1 MKVSA
6 RSEEVEVT
14 AEAPLIDNKK
24 QSTGVSISKEELA
37 EIPTSRDP
45 LSIVQNVP
53 SVVTDRIN
61 VGGSESGGRA
71 NYFAKGAS
79 NQDNTVNLDGVS
91 LQDGGY
97 EYALGRVDFDSFQEV
112 QVTTGGAT
120 TTNPSPG
127 VQVNYVLK
135 QGENVPHGSA
145 RIYFDNDSLQSNNV
159 TPEYAAVIGHD
170 KGNRIDRYMDY
181 GFEMGGP
188 IVKDKAWFWGSA
200 SKMDLKQKDLAGNP
214 ARTTIKSYAFKSA
227 WQATPAIRPSFT
239 FFRSSGGPRALG
251 LSPARPPETALI
263 IDAPISLYKVQ
274 SDFVLAKNL
283 FLTARLSKF
292 NASQNYTPAGG
303 IDKNVVLDSSGV
315 WSGSFFYGTSE
326 RPQTAAVVDGSWF
339 KGKHEF
345 KFGFSYRSTPI
356 TSSSKI
362 ASDGQKIWTFR
373 LGSFAQDGAMLGQV
387 KRDWKSDTTGHFGSA
402 WVGDTLVFNRA
413 TVNLALR
420 FDRST
425 GSINEVT
432 VPAVPNESLLPSV
445 TAPGIDA
452 ALKYNTLS
460 PRIGVSYALD
470 ENRKTLVR
478 ASYGMLSSLLKT
490 RDVRALSGIT
500 YSGVYY
506 FAIDANHDGMAQR
519 SEFQGGPIGFYG
531 FDPSNP
537 ASAAKSVNRI
547 DPNLKTPRTHEIVL
561 GIDRELMSRWRS
573 TPPSPTGASP
583 TSPGSR
589 SSACAPATTCAAP
602 TSPAPCSA
610 SPTACPTTGCP
621 PTSCRLATATS
632 S

>member
-1 MKVSA
+1 M
-6 RSEEVEVT
+6 
-14 AEAPLIDNKK
+14 
-24 QSTGVSISKEELA
+24 
-37 EIPTSRDP
+37 
-45 LSIVQNVP
+45 QNVP

-145 RIYFDNDSLQSNNV
+145 RVYFDNDSLQSNNV

-181 GFEMGGP
+181 GFELGGP

-283 FLTARLSKF
+283 FLTARVSKF

-478 ASYGMLSSLLKT
+478 ASYGMLSEPAQDP
-490 RDVRALSGIT
+490 RRPRALGHHLL
-500 YSGVYY
+500 GRLLLRDRRQPRRHGAAFRVPGR
-506 FAIDANHDGMAQR
+506 AHRLLRLRPVEPRLRGEERQPHRPQPEDAAHPRDRAGHRPRADVDGGGQR
-519 SEFQGGPIGFYG
+519 FLHL
-531 FDPSNP
+531 P
-537 ASAAKSVNRI
+537 ALHQRHLEAAHRRAFRRLRARRRHHRHLVR
-547 DPNLKTPRTHEIVL
+547 
-561 GIDRELMSRWRS
+561 RS
-573 TPPSPTGASP
+573 L
-583 TSPGSR
+583 
-589 SSACAPATTCAAP
+589 
-602 TSPAPCSA
+602 
-610 SPTACPTTGCP
+610 TACPTTGCP
-621 PTSCRLATATS
+621 PTSCRSATATS